1 MERTAAAGAGWRW
14 AREPVLAELD
24 LARVSTAQGKRA
36 MAVLRQVVAAARDEN
51 RGGPLL
57 SARQAAAGSEDQL
70 PGA

>member
-1 MERTAAAGAGWRW
+1 MAAAGAGWQW
-14 AREPVLAELD
+14 EREPVLAELD

-51 RGGPLL
+51 YGMPPL
-57 SARQAAAGSEDQL
+57 SARQAVPGSEDQL